1 MAALKV
7 RKIGNSIG
15 VILSKEVLSRLN
27 VEEGDCL
34 YMTESA
40 DGYNVSSF
48 DPDFQETMK
57 AFEDT
62 YAQYRN
68 AFKELAK

>member
-1 MAALKV
+1 MTALKI

-15 VILSKEVLSRLN
+15 VILPKEILSRLN
-27 VEEGDCL
+27 VEEGDDL
-34 YMTESA
+34 YVTESA
-40 DGYNVSSF
+40 DGYSISSF
-48 DPDFQETMK
+48 DPDFGETMK
-57 AFEDT
+57 AFEHS